1 MPGVNCPI
9 VGYNTSRRTK
19 GTDIFKLPAAKN
31 DKYKKWREEWLYEIA
46 KTRVIDKTFREKILN
61 DTVYTWEKN
70 VKAEDIESC
79 KYTLILSLSLSFWTV
94 FSGLA
99 VVGWNNHQHIQQ
111 KNKTWHIKIYPT

>member
-61 DTVYTWEKN
+61 DTVYT
-70 VKAEDIESC
+70 
-79 KYTLILSLSLSFWTV
+79 
-94 FSGLA
+94 
-99 VVGWNNHQHIQQ
+99 
-111 KNKTWHIKIYPT
+111 